1 MVEIRP
7 AKAADCEEI
16 VQLWHQG
23 WHDAH
28 ANLVPDGVLPYR
40 SKDHFGLWLTE
51 AEDAFF
57 VAADDIGIVG
67 FVSVKGAEVVKLY
80 VSDRARGTRVAQTLL
95 SFAEKLLSE
104 SGIARAML
112 LCTAGNIRAERFY
125 ARQGWELSGSY
136 EDALWTPATS
146 NERFFVL
153 THRFEKDL
161 KLLL

>member
-7 AKAADCEEI
+7 AKAADYEEI

-28 ANLVPDGVLPYR
+28 ANLAPDGVLPYR
-40 SKDHFGLWLTE
+40 SKDHFSLWLTE

-80 VSDRARGTRVAQTLL
+80 FSDRARGTRVAQTLL

-112 LCTAGNIRAERFY
+112 LCTAGNIRAERFLC
-125 ARQGWELSGSY
+125 AAGVGIIWFLRRR
-136 EDALWTPATS
+136 ALDTS
-146 NERFFVL
+146 
-153 THRFEKDL
+153 D
-161 KLLL
+161 